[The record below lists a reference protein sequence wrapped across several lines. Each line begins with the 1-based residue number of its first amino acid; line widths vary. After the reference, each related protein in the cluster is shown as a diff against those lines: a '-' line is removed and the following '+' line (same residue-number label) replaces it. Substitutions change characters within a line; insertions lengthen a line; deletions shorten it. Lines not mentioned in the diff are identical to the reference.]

1 MKLGKGK
8 GNKAAQWL
16 LYLFPAKEQSKMKKK
31 ENEEASTT
39 TTAV

>member
-16 LYLFPAKEQSKMKKK
+16 LYLFPAKEQSKMKK